1 LQSVAE
7 ESGHQQLVDRDQP
20 KQSLFRRTYDSE
32 GEEAESSDLSED
44 DDGNEGAATN

>member
-32 GEEAESSDLSED
+32 GEEESSDLSED